1 MVASGARGGAVAP
14 PRARERARGGG
25 THTRT
30 HTHTHTHTLAGTT
43 ARARS
48 ATQARTH
55 TGVRLC
61 QQGPRPTPTT
71 ANRTPFLTDGAHRR
85 GGASLCTGDDTGGGD
100 AARSPRTAMA
110 AKGTRRR
117 DPFVRCGCVCVHV
130 CVCVWYSHS
139 LERGGERAPLGR
151 AIARPK
157 ESRAR
162 AGAAPAPRAAA
173 WRGSAS
179 APAQLRRAFIPP
191 PSPASARPGW
201 PAPAHTPHCAPPV
214 RPRRR
219 GRAGRPY
226 AQRTCTPPTPTHTHT
241 QHPHTHKQEDRAR
254 CDDDDTEGAPRR
266 PRTASRPWRRWSRAA
281 RRRAARR

>member
-30 HTHTHTHTLAGTT
+30 HAHTHTRRHEGMDTQRDAGAHTHR
-43 ARARS
+43 RALVP
-48 ATQARTH
+48 AWAA
-55 TGVRLC
+55 
-61 QQGPRPTPTT
+61 PNPPT
-71 ANRTPFLTDGAHRR
+71 ANRTPFLTDGTDRR
-85 GGASLCTGDDTGGGD
+85 GGASLCTGGDTRGGD

-117 DPFVRCGCVCVHV
+117 DPFVRCGCVCVCV

-139 LERGGERAPLGR
+139 PERGGERAPVGR

-157 ESRAR
+157 ESCAR
-162 AGAAPAPRAAA
+162 AGAAPAPR
-173 WRGSAS
+173 

-191 PSPASARPGW
+191 FPRLGAPGWASPCAHATLRAAARP
-201 PAPAHTPHCAPPV
+201 PAAPRARRSSV
-214 RPRRR
+214 R
-219 GRAGRPY
+219 AEDLH
-226 AQRTCTPPTPTHTHT
+226 PPTPTPTHT
-241 QHPHTHKQEDRAR
+241 QHPHTHKHEDRAR